1 MTDIEVIQH
10 KIYEIRG
17 VRVML
22 DFDLS
27 TLYGIETR
35 ALKQAVKRNINRF
48 PDDFM
53 YILTKIEANY
63 LLDIGVSQNVIP
75 LEYNFG
81 GTLPMAFTEQGVA
94 MLSGTLRSQQAIDVN
109 ISIMR
114 AFVQLRQFL
123 LQNRDIILSIDELR
137 QRVKQLEI
145 SGEETLASIN
155 DLSEDTRREMDDIYI
170 ALTEMAKNKS
180 ETLKR
185 NPIGFVKNKE
195 K

>member
-35 ALKQAVKRNINRF
+35 ALKQAVKRNNNRF
-48 PDDFM
+48 PNDFM
-53 YILTKIEANY
+53 FVMTKNEANY

-81 GTLPMAFTEQGVA
+81 GALPMAFTEQGVA

-155 DLSEDTRREMDDIYI
+155 DLNEDTRREMDDIYI

>member
-53 YILTKIEANY
+53 YILTKTEANY
-63 LLDIGVSQNVIP
+63 LLNIGVSQNVIP

>member
-35 ALKQAVKRNINRF
+35 ALKQAVKRNNNRF
-48 PDDFM
+48 PNDFM
-53 YILTKIEANY
+53 FVMTKNEANY
-63 LLDIGVSQNVIP
+63 LLNIGVSQNVIP

-81 GTLPMAFTEQGVA
+81 GALPMAFTEQGVA
-94 MLSGTLRSQQAIDVN
+94 MLSGIIRSQQAIDVN

-114 AFVQLRQFL
+114 AFVQMRQFII
-123 LQNRDIILSIDELR
+123 QNKEILLSINEIR
-137 QRVKQLEI
+137 QRLKLLEQ
-145 SGEETLASIN
+145 SQEETLSSMN

-170 ALTEMAKNKS
+170 ALAEMANMKKES
-180 ETLKR
+180 DKPKR
-185 NPIGFVKNKE
+185 IGFVKD
-195 K
+195 

>member
-53 YILTKIEANY
+53 FILTKTEANY

-155 DLSEDTRREMDDIYI
+155 DLNEDTRREMDDIYI

>member
-35 ALKQAVKRNINRF
+35 ALKQAVKRNNNRF
-48 PDDFM
+48 PNDFM
-53 YILTKIEANY
+53 FVMTKNEANY

-81 GTLPMAFTEQGVA
+81 GALPMAFTEQCVA
-94 MLSGTLRSQQAIDVN
+94 MLSGIIRSQQAIDVN

-114 AFVQLRQFL
+114 AFVQMRQFII
-123 LQNRDIILSIDELR
+123 QNKEILLSINEIR
-137 QRVKQLEI
+137 QRLKLLEQ
-145 SGEETLASIN
+145 SQEETLSSMN

-170 ALTEMAKNKS
+170 ALAEMANMKKES
-180 ETLKR
+180 DKPKR
-185 NPIGFVKNKE
+185 IGFVKD
-195 K
+195 

>member
-10 KIYEIRG
+10 KIYELRG

-27 TLYGIETR
+27 SLYDIETR

-53 YILTKIEANY
+53 FIVTINEANS
-63 LLDIGVSQNVIP
+63 LLSIGVSQNVIP
-75 LEYNFG
+75 VEYNFG
-81 GTLPMAFTEQGVA
+81 GSLPMAFTEQGVA
-94 MLSGTLRSQQAIDVN
+94 MLSGILRSQQAIDVN

-114 AFVQLRQFL
+114 AFVQMRQFL
-123 LQNRDIILSIDELR
+123 LQNKEIILSIDELR

-145 SGEETLASIN
+145 SGEYALASIN

-170 ALTEMAKNKS
+170 ALSEMSKNKS
-180 ETLKR
+180 ESGKR
-185 NPIGFVKNKE
+185 NPVGFVKNNE
-195 K
+195 L

>member
-53 YILTKIEANY
+53 YILTKTEANY
-63 LLDIGVSQNVIP
+63 LLNIGVSQNVIP

-81 GTLPMAFTEQGVA
+81 GTLPMA
-94 MLSGTLRSQQAIDVN
+94 
-109 ISIMR
+109 
-114 AFVQLRQFL
+114 
-123 LQNRDIILSIDELR
+123 LQN
-137 QRVKQLEI
+137 
-145 SGEETLASIN
+145 
-155 DLSEDTRREMDDIYI
+155 
-170 ALTEMAKNKS
+170 
-180 ETLKR
+180 
-185 NPIGFVKNKE
+185 KE
-195 K
+195 

>member
-10 KIYEIRG
+10 KIYELRG

-27 TLYGIETR
+27 SLYDIETR

-53 YILTKIEANY
+53 FIVTINEANS
-63 LLDIGVSQNVIP
+63 LLSIGVSQNVIP
-75 LEYNFG
+75 VEYNFG
-81 GTLPMAFTEQGVA
+81 GSLPMAFTEQGVA
-94 MLSGTLRSQQAIDVN
+94 MLSGILRSQRAIDVN

-114 AFVQLRQFL
+114 AFVQMRQFL
-123 LQNRDIILSIDELR
+123 LQNKEIILSIDELR

-145 SGEETLASIN
+145 SGEYALASIN

-170 ALTEMAKNKS
+170 ALSEMSKNKS
-180 ETLKR
+180 ESGKR
-185 NPIGFVKNKE
+185 NPVGFVKNNE
-195 K
+195 L

>member
-1 MTDIEVIQH
+1 MTDIEVIKH
-10 KIYEIRG
+10 KIFEIRG

-35 ALKQAVKRNINRF
+35 ALKQAVNRNINRF

-53 YILTKIEANY
+53 FVLSKNEANY

-81 GTLPMAFTEQGVA
+81 GALPMAFTEQGVA
-94 MLSGTLRSQQAIDVN
+94 MLSGIIRSQQALDVN

-114 AFVQLRQFL
+114 AFVQMRQFII
-123 LQNRDIILSIDELR
+123 QNKEILLSIDELR
-137 QRVKQLEI
+137 QRVKHLEQ
-145 SGEETLASIN
+145 SEEETLSSIN

-170 ALTEMAKNKS
+170 ALAEMAKKKS
-180 ETLKR
+180 ITEKH
-185 NPIGFVKNKE
+185 NPIGFVKNNE
-195 K
+195 S

>member
-10 KIYEIRG
+10 KIYELRG

-27 TLYGIETR
+27 SLYDIETR

-53 YILTKIEANY
+53 FIVTINEANS
-63 LLDIGVSQNVIP
+63 LLSIGVSQNVIP
-75 LEYNFG
+75 VEYNFG
-81 GTLPMAFTEQGVA
+81 GSLPMAFTEQGVA
-94 MLSGTLRSQQAIDVN
+94 MLSRILRSQRAIDVN

-114 AFVQLRQFL
+114 AFVQMRQFL
-123 LQNRDIILSIDELR
+123 LQNKEIILSIDELR

-145 SGEETLASIN
+145 SGEYALASIN

-170 ALTEMAKNKS
+170 ALSEMSKNKS
-180 ETLKR
+180 ESGKR
-185 NPIGFVKNKE
+185 NPVGFVKNNE
-195 K
+195 L